1 MLCLLPRLVAFIRSS
16 TCITHVP
23 PLTPSFCVSR
33 SHLFFNFFL
42 LSFSNECI
50 SSPRKP
56 WCKGGQMWIY
66 HHPNAH
72 PDSLRLE
79 QQIAC
84 LTFKTGTLLNNNT
97 AMYLGIIMLLCI
109 SCKWNISAL
118 LSCFI
123 AMLVQQTI
131 VPELQQMCISECSGY
146 ILDWL
151 YPLLRSH
158 SVPNGFEPYMRHHI
172 KIT

>member
-1 MLCLLPRLVAFIRSS
+1 MSLPPRLSVFLVLIF
-16 TCITHVP
+16 
-23 PLTPSFCVSR
+23 L
-33 SHLFFNFFL
+33 FNFFL

-84 LTFKTGTLLNNNT
+84 LAFKTGTLLNNNT